1 MPRPVP
7 LQARQPAACTA
18 LHTRARTA
26 ACRSVSSTAACRS
39 LGHAHTRTDWT
50 IGHALRLDHRWS
62 AGRRKTRMRR
72 GCQRA
77 YMRAQGRYLAICQK
91 MPSQM
96 QNCWRQVFFIFCK
109 KLKMPNQFSKLLEM
123 LLITKL
129 HWHEASHLA
138 SYEMPM
144 RKELA
149 SLREVPQQHL
159 QSPPTRIPCWGGIHL
174 RIKIRGDAMF
184 FS

>member
-1 MPRPVP
+1 MAKEKKPHSHLEPCTFHKTSKLRSKNFPLLLASGTWRETELHFYSSQCCSRCRGLYRCRRGSRRP
-7 LQARQPAACTA
+7 A

-77 YMRAQGRYLAICQK
+77 YMRAQGWYLATCQK

-96 QNCWRQVFFIFCK
+96 HNCWRQVFFIFAK
-109 KLKMPNQFSKLLEM
+109 N
-123 LLITKL
+123 
-129 HWHEASHLA
+129 
-138 SYEMPM
+138 
-144 RKELA
+144 
-149 SLREVPQQHL
+149 
-159 QSPPTRIPCWGGIHL
+159 
-174 RIKIRGDAMF
+174 
-184 FS
+184 